1 MTSDVLNPS
10 ENLEV
15 LTAGILNNIALEHH
29 LSGQYDEAV
38 ANAEK
43 ACKQAQ
49 QSGEKQEEAR
59 ALNTLGGIAIRR
71 GNYYE
76 AKEKLQLALE
86 VSTSLND
93 KEGIANATS
102 NIGNIYANLSDY
114 PRALEYFYKAMA
126 IDKELGNK
134 AGIANNFANLG
145 WVYNLLSD
153 YPRSLEYY
161 HKALVIFEE
170 IGHHSGIASN
180 IGSIGSVFVVLSDY
194 SRALG
199 YLQQALALSEELGD
213 RHSIAAHTSNIARVY
228 MELKDYPRALEYS
241 QKSLVIFEELGNRQN
256 VADMTGNI
264 GLIYMRIK
272 DYALALEYY
281 QKALP
286 LQEENG
292 SKSSVIHNIG
302 NAGEAYL
309 LLKDF
314 RKAEDYLR
322 RALELSEAVGMKNEC
337 VEIHSNIGALYAN
350 EEYDGHDAVK
360 AEEHLL
366 ASVALSE
373 ELGNKK
379 YDAHKTLAELYER
392 QEQWKQFAYH
402 HKKHYALK
410 EEVQSNEAKKQ
421 AENLEHERLIAE
433 QEKRRVVEQAIAL
446 AHIEEQERLLHKV
459 LPPSIAARMLAGE
472 TRIADYFS
480 SVSILFADIVGFTP
494 LIARMPPKAVV
505 DMLSFVFGEFDSIME
520 RYGCERIKT
529 IGDGYMAVA
538 GAPIPCDDHA
548 ERIARAALAMQ
559 EDIQL
564 PDEIRK
570 YLPKDISFG
579 VRIGLHTGAAVGG
592 VIGNKRFMY
601 DIYSDAVNIA
611 ARMESY
617 GEPNQIHVSEEFAW
631 HTKTRQSINVAD
643 KEFHFERREEIEVK
657 GKGWMQTYFLER
669 SQSAKNQ
676 NDI

>member
-1 MTSDVLNPS
+1 MTPDVLNPS
-10 ENLEV
+10 EQSEM
-15 LTAGILNNIALEHH
+15 LTTGALNTIASQHHRAGR
-29 LSGQYDEAV
+29 YDEAATV
-38 ANAEK
+38 AEK
-43 ACKQAQ
+43 ARRQAQ
-49 QSGEKQEEAR
+49 EAGEQHEEAV

-71 GNYYE
+71 GDYYE
-76 AKEKLQLALE
+76 AEEQLQRALHIAI
-86 VSTSLND
+86 TLDD
-93 KEGIANATS
+93 KHSIANITA
-102 NIGNIYANLSDY
+102 NIGNIYANLSKY
-114 PRALEYFYKAMA
+114 PRAIEYFHRAME
-126 IDKELGNK
+126 IDEELEHK
-134 AGIANNFANLG
+134 SGIASNFGNLG

-153 YPRSLEYY
+153 YPRSLEYH
-161 HKALVIFEE
+161 HKALAICEE
-170 IGHHSGIASN
+170 IGDHRGIASN

-199 YLQQALALSEELGD
+199 YLQQALALSEELD
-213 RHSIAAHTSNIARVY
+213 DLHSIAAHTSNIARVY
-228 MELKDYPRALEYS
+228 LELKDYPRALEYS
-241 QKSLVIFEELGNRQN
+241 QKSLVIFEELGNSRN

-264 GLIYMRIK
+264 GLIYMRNE

-286 LQEENG
+286 LQEETG
-292 SKSSVIHNIG
+292 SASSILHNIG

-309 LLKDF
+309 LVKDF
-314 RKAEDYLR
+314 PRAADFLH
-322 RALELSEAVGMKNEC
+322 RALELSMSAGMKNEC
-337 VEIHSNIGALYAN
+337 AEIHNNIGSLYAN
-350 EEYDGHDAVK
+350 EEYEGYNLAK

-366 ASVALSE
+366 ASIALSE
-373 ELGNKK
+373 ELDNKK
-379 YDAHKTLAELYER
+379 YDAHKTLAELYEKK
-392 QEQWKQFAYH
+392 ELWSQFAYH

-410 EEVQSNEAKKQ
+410 EEVQSDEARKQ
-421 AENLEHERLIAE
+421 AENLEYRRLISE
-433 QEKRRVVEQAIAL
+433 QEKRRLVEQATAF
-446 AHIEEQERLLHKV
+446 ARIEEQERLLHKV

-494 LIARMPPKAVV
+494 LIARMPPKAVI
-505 DMLSFVFGEFDSIME
+505 DLLSFVFGEFDSIME

-538 GAPIPCDDHA
+538 GAPIFCEDHA

-592 VIGNKRFMY
+592 VIGSKRFMY

-631 HTKTRQSINVAD
+631 HIKTRQSMAGAE
-643 KEFHFERREEIEVK
+643 KEFQFEPREEIEIK
-657 GKGWMQTYFLER
+657 GKGWMQTHFLER
-669 SQSAKNQ
+669 APDIKN
-676 NDI
+676 